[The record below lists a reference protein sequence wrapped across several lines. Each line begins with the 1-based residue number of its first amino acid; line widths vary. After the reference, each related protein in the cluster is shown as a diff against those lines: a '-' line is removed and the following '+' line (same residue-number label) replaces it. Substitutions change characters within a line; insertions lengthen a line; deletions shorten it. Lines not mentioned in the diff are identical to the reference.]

1 LNSFDANQYPSG
13 AYWDGVNG
21 TVEINPLLDG
31 RMSRLEG
38 ITRSGAI
45 VYGTATDSTLNYRAV
60 GATLP

>member
-1 LNSFDANQYPSG
+1 MPTNTPAAP
-13 AYWDGVNG
+13 YWDGVNG
-21 TVEINPLLDG
+21 TVEINPLSDG
-31 RMSRLEG
+31 RISALEG